1 MNQPAENVMQNTAAG
16 ASIDQVGHAHDDH
29 AHHGPRKGLLR
40 WLLTVNHKDV
50 GTMYLVLSLVGLMV
64 GGTMALMIRAELFEP
79 GMQLMQPQFFN
90 SLTTM
95 HGLTMIFLAI
105 MPALTG
111 LANWMVPLQVGADDM
126 YWPRV
131 NNWAFWA
138 MPPAAIILWSTFFI
152 HGGAPAGGW
161 TFYPP
166 LSTTYGPESI
176 DWMIVAIHIMGVS
189 SFFGALNIILTILK
203 LRTPGMKLMD
213 MPLFTW
219 SWLITGFLLLLAMP
233 TLAIAATMVL
243 SDRHWGTHFF
253 GAAGDPVLFQ
263 HIFWFFGH
271 PEVYIMILPA
281 FGVISEVVP
290 AFARKPIF
298 GRKMMIY
305 ATAAITFMSTIV
317 WAHHMFTVG
326 LPVWGQLFFMYS
338 TMLISIPTGVKVFNW
353 VATMWRGSMTFET
366 PMLWAIAFIVLFTI
380 GGFSGLMLADVPA
393 DYQYQDTYFVV
404 AHFHY
409 VLVSGALFAIF
420 AGVYFWLP
428 KWSGRMYNERLAQ
441 WHFWLSMIS
450 MNVTF
455 FPMHFAG
462 LAGMPR
468 RIPDYAVQ
476 FTDFNM
482 ISTVGAFVFGFSQLL
497 FIWMLIKTVRA
508 GKPAPVRPWDGARGL
523 EWVLPSPMPYHTFT
537 TPPTAQQIHDEGPQA
552 YEK

>member
-1 MNQPAENVMQNTAAG
+1 MNPTSETLMQNTAAD
-16 ASIDQVGHAHDDH
+16 ASIGQVGHAHDDH
-29 AHHGPRKGLLR
+29 AHHGPRKGWLR

-50 GTMYLVLSLVGLMV
+50 GTMYLILSLVGLMI
-64 GGTMALMIRAELFEP
+64 GGIMALTIRAELFEP

-111 LANWMVPLQVGADDM
+111 LANWMVPLQIGADDM

-138 MPPAAIILWSTFFI
+138 MPVAAIILWGTFFI
-152 HGGAPAGGW
+152 PGGAPSGGW

-219 SWLITGFLLLLAMP
+219 SWLITGILLLLAMP

-253 GAAGDPVLFQ
+253 GADGNPVLFQ

-290 AFARKPIF
+290 AFARKPLF

-305 ATAAITFMSTIV
+305 ATAAITFMSTTV

-338 TMLISIPTGVKVFNW
+338 TMLISIPTGVKIFNW

-404 AHFHY
+404 AHIHY
-409 VLVSGALFAIF
+409 VLVSGSLFAIF
-420 AGVYFWLP
+420 AGVYYWLP

-441 WHFWLSMIS
+441 WHFWLSVIS
-450 MNVTF
+450 MNLTF

-482 ISTVGAFVFGFSQLL
+482 ISTVGAFIFGFSQLL
-497 FIWMLIKTVRA
+497 FIWMLIKTVRS
-508 GKPAPVRPWDGARGL
+508 GQPAPARPWDGARGL
-523 EWVLPSPMPYHTFT
+523 EWVIPSPMPYHTFI
-537 TPPTAQQIHDEGPQA
+537 TPPTDKQIHDEGPKA
-552 YEK
+552 YE